1 MSNIFDLLQSQLT
14 PQVIGALS
22 KQIRAD
28 ESTTASAAQGAI
40 SAIVGAL
47 SKNASSQQG
56 ASGLLGALE
65 RDHDGSAL
73 NNIMS
78 LVSGSGL
85 GTSKATNGLG
95 ILSHLLGGK
104 TNNIIQALSQGT
116 NLNFMQTANLLQ
128 SLAPV
133 VMGALGKAKKQNV
146 VSQSNVFD
154 FLNNSIKQAA
164 PQRKELSIFEKLLDQ
179 DGDGN
184 TMDDVAGMGMKLLG
198 GFLKGRR

>member
-28 ESTTASAAQGAI
+28 EQTTASAAQGAI
-40 SAIVGAL
+40 SAMVGAL
-47 SKNASSQQG
+47 SKNTKDPQG
-56 ASGLLGALE
+56 ASGLLSALD

-73 NNIMS
+73 DNIMG
-78 LVSGSGL
+78 LVSGAAL
-85 GTSKATNGLG
+85 GTSKSSNGLG

-116 NLNFMQTANLLQ
+116 DLNFMQIANLLQ

-146 VSQSNVFD
+146 VSESNVFD
-154 FLNNSIKQAA
+154 FLNNSVKQAA

-184 TMDDVAGMGMKLLG
+184 TMDDITGMGMKLLG
-198 GFLKGRR
+198 GFLKGR